1 MAEFLKSVGNLF
13 VIGVTIL
20 GAIAIFF
27 NVLEPL
33 TALALLF
40 ILFIGFISLII
51 YQINKIEK
59 EINSLKE
66 RYERSDELIEIKGD
80 IKLIKDKMY
89 NKR

>member
-1 MAEFLKSVGNLF
+1 MKVTDLLLGIVSMTA
-13 VIGVTIL
+13 GV
-20 GAIAIFF
+20 
-27 NVLEPL
+27 
-33 TALALLF
+33 LAL
-40 ILFIGFISLII
+40 
-51 YQINKIEK
+51 INKE

>member
-59 EINSLKE
+59 EINS
-66 RYERSDELIEIKGD
+66 ELIEIKGD